1 MSKKTLNLLHLS
13 LQFKDQVV
21 REAVEK
27 ICREFSGQCCIHK
40 PLGGGGAGGA
50 GGGGGTGEAV
60 GGGEAQQV
68 PEVSSS
74 TLPGAP
80 SSSTPPCSS
89 CRGQTTGGGFQCR
102 YLNNIFQ
109 LRPYFFCLGD
119 SFSFLN
125 IQNLKMGS
133 SLPPAALLSLH
144 VFHFS
149 WDYPLS
155 HPSLSFPF
163 SISLL
168 FCLSVV
174 SVCTSCT
181 LCEPCSF
188 SHDPSHNLVRART
201 PLSIPEHGSPAPDHS
216 R

>member
-1 MSKKTLNLLHLS
+1 M
-13 LQFKDQVV
+13 V

-40 PLGGGGAGGA
+40 PLGGGAGGGA
-50 GGGGGTGEAV
+50 GGTGRGEAV
-60 GGGEAQQV
+60 GGAEAQQV

-89 CRGQTTGGGFQCR
+89 CRGQTTGGGYQCR
-102 YLNNIFQ
+102 YVVALFLFLIRDGWVMIQ
-109 LRPYFFCLGD
+109 VSILSPLLQETSYSKSTQWGMLCCLKSKTSLSVSVSMKFPTPIARL
-119 SFSFLN
+119 SFSFPL
-125 IQNLKMGS
+125 I
-133 SLPPAALLSLH
+133 LL
-144 VFHFS
+144 
-149 WDYPLS
+149 
-155 HPSLSFPF
+155 
-163 SISLL
+163 
-168 FCLSVV
+168 

-216 R
+216 RYCTLIPH